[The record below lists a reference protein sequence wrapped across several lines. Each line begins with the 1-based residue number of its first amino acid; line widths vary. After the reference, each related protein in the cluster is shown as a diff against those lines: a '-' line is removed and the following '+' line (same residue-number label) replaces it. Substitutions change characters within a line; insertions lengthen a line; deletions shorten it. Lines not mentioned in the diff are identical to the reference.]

1 MIRTHYIHTH
11 TYTYIHIHTYFSDCC
26 CMYNV
31 SGFLLA
37 VFGQTLLKARFQN
50 LKSRKNVKSMMQ
62 NVKYSR
68 YSDIPIFGILFTCN
82 QFAEGKYYWFVI
94 IHNTRN
100 ENKYMWA
107 PLPRHQTFLTFFYL
121 LSQPLGNRRLR
132 RLLLDSVF
140 FVSNKISPCP
150 CPEFSIFCPEFS
162 KFSGHGC
169 EEFGNRWPQLSTEV
183 PDSKEASDSVDD
195 LLVVNGL
202 TVDDGFNSC
211 SDDKDE
217 DAGVE

>member
-1 MIRTHYIHTH
+1 MFVHKCIDKMIRTHYIHTH
-11 TYTYIHIHTYFSDCC
+11 TYTYIHTYTYFSDCC

-100 ENKYMWA
+100 ENKYM
-107 PLPRHQTFLTFFYL
+107 
-121 LSQPLGNRRLR
+121 
-132 RLLLDSVF
+132 
-140 FVSNKISPCP
+140 
-150 CPEFSIFCPEFS
+150 
-162 KFSGHGC
+162 
-169 EEFGNRWPQLSTEV
+169 
-183 PDSKEASDSVDD
+183 
-195 LLVVNGL
+195 
-202 TVDDGFNSC
+202 
-211 SDDKDE
+211 
-217 DAGVE
+217 